1 MPDTSTNYRVP
12 NTTWA
17 LMFCVAGLYDL
28 ASFIPIVNVV
38 IVPVAWLHFWMWF
51 KLHGV
56 SIGFTNPKR
65 LVTTGTTSL
74 IEFIP
79 AISAIPTWIAFV
91 GAQLLFTK
99 LEEKTGIALP
109 KPGGSGKAPLRGG
122 KSAVRKTAR
131 RITQSTEHN
140 REARGR
146 LANIRDIRSRK
157 QPTGTID
164 GIIPQPNES

>member
-1 MPDTSTNYRVP
+1 MADTNTKYHIP

-17 LMFCVAGLYDL
+17 LMFAVAILYDL
-28 ASFIPIVNVV
+28 ASFIPVVNIV
-38 IVPVAWLHFWMWF
+38 IVPVAWLHFWFWF

-65 LVTTGTTSL
+65 LVTAGATSV

-79 AISAIPTWIAFV
+79 AASALPTWIAFV

-109 KPGGSGKAPLRGG
+109 APGGGKAPIQGG
-122 KSAVRKTAR
+122 RSALRKTAR
-131 RITQSTEHN
+131 RATKSPEHN

-146 LANIRDIRSRK
+146 LANIRALRSRK
-157 QPTGTID
+157 RGVGTID
-164 GIIPQPNES
+164 GVIPQPNEL